1 MSGLSEREQA
11 FENKF
16 AHDDEIRFKVIARRN
31 KLLGLWA
38 AEQMGLTA
46 DKAEEYAKE
55 VVTADFDEPGEEDVF
70 RKVYSDLK
78 ARGLEISE
86 HRVRRR
92 MEDLI
97 VEAKNQIMNEV

>member
-70 RKVYSDLK
+70 RKVYGDLK